1 MPSPGSQLGDQ
12 NRHRW
17 IPILCGVALIA
28 LIGVGIIERSP
39 AIEKHL
45 KNDIDKSV
53 LVDLPTVEVFVSGR
67 DVTVVGRVDSP
78 EERSLIAS
86 QIRQRWG
93 VRSVNVESLRSTIVS
108 TVPPTLQSGGGTG
121 RQTATST
128 GRASSETTTTTT
140 SATTT
145 TTSATPTTTGNRIFL
160 PASTLALPTV
170 DTRAVDTG
178 TVVPIAVPSALP
190 PPSTVPVTVALSAA
204 QKALVESTISEILRT
219 NPIVFTR
226 NVPTLGL
233 ESRLAMDPLAALLKA
248 NPDVVVEIRSYTDNR
263 GNPANNRKLSEL
275 RANTIRLE
283 LTSRDVDPLQIQ
295 AVGFG
300 EANPIATN
308 ATEAGR
314 QKNRRVEIVVVG

>member
-1 MPSPGSQLGDQ
+1 MPSPGSQMGDQ
-12 NRHRW
+12 HRHRW
-17 IPILCGVALIA
+17 IPILCGVALTA
-28 LIGVGIIERSP
+28 LIGVGTIERSP

-67 DVTVVGRVDSP
+67 DVTLVGWVDSP

-93 VRSVNVESLRSTIVS
+93 VRSVNVDSLRATVVS
-108 TVPPTLQSGGGTG
+108 TVPPTLQSRGGTG
-121 RQTATST
+121 PQTATST
-128 GRASSETTTTTT
+128 VRASS
-140 SATTT
+140 AT
-145 TTSATPTTTGNRIFL
+145 TTSATPTTTVNRIFL
-160 PASTLALPTV
+160 PASTLALPAVDTPTV
-170 DTRAVDTG
+170 DTPTVDTP
-178 TVVPIAVPSALP
+178 TVVPIAVPSALI

-219 NPIVFTR
+219 NPIVFAR

-233 ESRLAMDPLAALLKA
+233 ESRLAMDPVAALLKA

-275 RANTIRLE
+275 RANTIRVE

-295 AVGFG
+295 AVGLG
-300 EANPIATN
+300 EADPIATN